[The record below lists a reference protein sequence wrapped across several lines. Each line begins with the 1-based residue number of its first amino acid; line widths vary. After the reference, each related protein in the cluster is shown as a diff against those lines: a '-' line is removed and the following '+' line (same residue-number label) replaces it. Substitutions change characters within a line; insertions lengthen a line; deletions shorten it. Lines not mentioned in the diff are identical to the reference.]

1 MTGVLHVITGL
12 GVGGAETMLVQ
23 LAAAL
28 RSRGL
33 SQHVVSLTSHDA
45 RAPDLRAAGVGLTML
60 GVDSVASL
68 PAAIPALVRSVNR
81 IRPHI
86 IQGWM
91 YHGNLAATLCHY
103 VCGGRRGRKL
113 FWNLRASNMDEKRYG
128 RLIWWSALLSR
139 SVDVIVANSEAGT
152 AFHRGRGFRPKRFA
166 VIDNG
171 IDTKKF
177 RPDPAIRKQMRAELG
192 IADDDVVVIDVARVD
207 PMKDHETFLAAMAQL
222 PSTVGIV
229 VGHGTQELPVPPNVR
244 ALGMRHD
251 TERLLAA
258 ADIIASTSAFGE
270 GFSNVIAEGMSAGL
284 VPVATDVGDARR
296 IVGDVGYIVA
306 ARNPGAFAQAVAAVA
321 ALPKDG
327 RSQRGGLARDRIM
340 SNFALDLATDRYFQ
354 LYSASDLVGP
364 SAAGGSGD
372 GAG

>member
-1 MTGVLHVITGL
+1 MTDVLHIITGL
-12 GVGGAETMLVQ
+12 GVGGAEAMLVQ

-45 RAPDLRAAGVGLTML
+45 RAPDLRAAGVDLTIL
-60 GVDSVASL
+60 GVDSIASL

-81 IRPHI
+81 VQPRI

-91 YHGNLAATLCHY
+91 YHGNLAARLCHFA
-103 VCGGRRGRKL
+103 CGGRRGRKL
-113 FWNLRASNMDEKRYG
+113 FWNLRASNMDEERYG

-139 SVDVIVANSEAGT
+139 AVDVVIANSEAGAT
-152 AFHRGRGFRPKRFA
+152 FHRGRGFRPKRFA

-171 IDTKKF
+171 IDTEKF

-192 IADDDVVVIDVARVD
+192 IAGDDIVVIDVARVD
-207 PMKDHETFLAAMAQL
+207 PMKDHENFLAAMAQL
-222 PSTVGIV
+222 PSAVGIV
-229 VGHGTQELPVPPNVR
+229 VGHGTQNLRVPPNVR

-251 TERLLAA
+251 TDRLLTA
-258 ADIIASTSAFGE
+258 ADVIASTSAFGE

-296 IVGDVGYIVA
+296 IIGDVGYIVPV
-306 ARNPGAFAQAVAAVA
+306 RDPGAFAQAVGAVA
-321 ALPKDG
+321 ALPKDE
-327 RSQRGGLARDRIM
+327 RSRKGALARDRIL
-340 SNFALDLATDRYFQ
+340 SNFALDLAADRYFQ
-354 LYSASDLVGP
+354 LYSTSDLVVRSRGV
-364 SAAGGSGD
+364 S
-372 GAG
+372 GAGVR